1 MTVSMAVVETTS
13 TNIGSSRTRGRRCAG
28 LLACL
33 ACLPAVL
40 AVLVPAVA
48 SAAAAATHTDPAL
61 GISIPASARVK
72 GTTSTSTTPASTT
85 PATTT
90 PATTKPATTTPAG
103 AQPGTVAP
111 TSTAPASATPP
122 AGTTTSST
130 PTATTPTTTTHS
142 GTVVVVSHKPSPKNT
157 RLSAW
162 ALALAILG
170 ALLALGAIVWALA
183 RRLALE
189 PRWTVSLMYS
199 LREASSRA
207 SVTWAE
213 FADWVRLGH

>member
-1 MTVSMAVVETTS
+1 MLV
-13 TNIGSSRTRGRRCAG
+13 
-28 LLACL
+28 
-33 ACLPAVL
+33 VL
-40 AVLVPAVA
+40 AAAVPAG
-48 SAAAAATHTDPAL
+48 AAPANTTTQKIL
-61 GISIPASARVK
+61 GVKIPASARVK
-72 GTTSTSTTPASTT
+72 GVASTTTTTAAPPAKTT

-90 PATTKPATTTPAG
+90 PATTTPAAG
-103 AQPGTVAP
+103 AKPGTVAP
-111 TSTAPASATPP
+111 ANTTPAS
-122 AGTTTSST
+122 TTTSST
-130 PTATTPTTTTHS
+130 PTTASPTTTTRS
-142 GTVVVVSHKPSPKNT
+142 GTVVVVGRKPSSKST
-157 RLSAW
+157 HLSAA

-183 RRLALE
+183 RWLALE